1 MQEWGIDAARATRM
15 NYSRFKRLLHRM
27 LPRVWE
33 RRLAAER
40 AAKPALDAY
49 MLRFAAGRVSFD
61 SAAPYLCGSAPCN
74 KGLELVLQLRTGSL
88 PLACLTGKFGRSRRD
103 DPNDASHFC
112 CPACS
117 SGEESMA
124 HFLLE
129 CPKYN
134 SLRGDLWRR
143 LEAELEPER
152 WHALR
157 QLPNAAKAVK
167 LLDCSFIGAST
178 VADLIAP
185 FVYACWQLRW
195 KVRNQDRSDERG
207 ADGSDAMA

>member
-1 MQEWGIDAARATRM
+1 M

-112 CPACS
+112 CPAC
-117 SGEESMA
+117 
-124 HFLLE
+124 
-129 CPKYN
+129 
-134 SLRGDLWRR
+134 
-143 LEAELEPER
+143 
-152 WHALR
+152 
-157 QLPNAAKAVK
+157 
-167 LLDCSFIGAST
+167 
-178 VADLIAP
+178 
-185 FVYACWQLRW
+185 
-195 KVRNQDRSDERG
+195 
-207 ADGSDAMA
+207 